1 MEAVLGLSGHL
12 ACNNDLSPAVSF
24 TLTDLVKILV
34 GRCQMNTTKW
44 KTGKEK
50 WCWKGRYKR
59 VLNKIIGAKHQ
70 PSVNSFEKKK
80 RKDLIWSGS
89 GYTTQSACWGLSACS
104 WPLMSCDYDHRPYCS
119 WIHWKWLTV
128 TCDHLQSIERLSFW
142 SQAELQFSAFHVA
155 TREPCILNA
164 KALDW

>member
-1 MEAVLGLSGHL
+1 MCPQQL
-12 ACNNDLSPAVSF
+12 ASP
-24 TLTDLVKILV
+24 VKIFV

-44 KTGKEK
+44 KPGKEK
-50 WCWKGRYKR
+50 RCWKGRYKR

-70 PSVNSFEKKK
+70 PFWKKEKK
-80 RKDLIWSGS
+80 RSYLTWS

-104 WPLMSCDYDHRPYCS
+104 WPLMSCDHDHRPYCS

-128 TCDHLQSIERLSFW
+128 TCDHLQSIKRLSFW

-155 TREPCILNA
+155 TGEPCILNT